1 MITTIVAAVLAAA
14 LTAVAA
20 ALFVRMRAAHR
31 RAEAS
36 AANYRRG
43 ARWLRRLVD
52 ANPLPLVVIGPESNV
67 RLWNRAAEELFGWPE
82 REVLG
87 LPVPTI
93 TTDKLEEWRRLREL
107 MVAGNTVCRLETT
120 QRSRDGRVLDVALS
134 AVPIGREIVLVFDA
148 VPSSAEPQIVQ
159 ILGLAPSGRAP

>member
-1 MITTIVAAVLAAA
+1 MMGWIVAAVLAAA
-14 LTAVAA
+14 LAAVAGG
-20 ALFVRMRAAHR
+20 LFVRARAAHR

-43 ARWLRRLVD
+43 ARWLRKLLD

-93 TTDKLEEWRRLREL
+93 TRDKLDEWRRLREL
-107 MVAGNTVCRLETT
+107 TVAGNSVRRLETT

-148 VPSSAEPQIVQ
+148 GPS
-159 ILGLAPSGRAP
+159 

>member
-1 MITTIVAAVLAAA
+1 MITPIVAAVLAAA

-148 VPSSAEPQIVQ
+148 VPS
-159 ILGLAPSGRAP
+159 

>member
-1 MITTIVAAVLAAA
+1 MVASIVTAVLAMAVAAVAGS
-14 LTAVAA
+14 
-20 ALFVRMRAAHR
+20 LFVRTRAAHR

-43 ARWLRRLVD
+43 ARWLRRLLD

-67 RLWNRAAEELFGWPE
+67 RLWNRAAEEMFGWPE

-93 TTDKLEEWRRLREL
+93 TKEKLDEWRRLREL
-107 MVAGNTVCRLETT
+107 AVAGNSVCRLETT

-134 AVPIGREIVLVFDA
+134 AVPVGREIVLVFDP
-148 VPSSAEPQIVQ
+148 VSQ
-159 ILGLAPSGRAP
+159 

>member
-1 MITTIVAAVLAAA
+1 MMVSIVTAVLAASLA
-14 LTAVAA
+14 AVAGG
-20 ALFVRMRAAHR
+20 LFVRTRAAHR

-36 AANYRRG
+36 AATYRRG
-43 ARWLRRLVD
+43 ARWLRRLLD

-93 TTDKLEEWRRLREL
+93 TTDKLDEWRRLREL
-107 MVAGNTVCRLETT
+107 TVAGNSVCRLETT

-148 VPSSAEPQIVQ
+148 MPS
-159 ILGLAPSGRAP
+159 

>member
-1 MITTIVAAVLAAA
+1 MIVSI
-14 LTAVAA
+14 LTALVAA
-20 ALFVRMRAAHR
+20 ALAAVAGSLFVRSRAAHR
-31 RAEAS
+31 RAEAT
-36 AANYRRG
+36 AATYRRG
-43 ARWLRRLVD
+43 ARWLRRLLD

-93 TTDKLEEWRRLREL
+93 TKDKLDEWRRLREL
-107 MVAGNTVCRLETT
+107 TVAGNSVCRLETT
-120 QRSRDGRVLDVALS
+120 QRSRDGRLLDVALS

-148 VPSSAEPQIVQ
+148 MPS
-159 ILGLAPSGRAP
+159 